1 MPLRGRIRRTFYAR
15 AFFVCIRS
23 SGEDSKAGTA
33 APAGA
38 SAMGRLA
45 KSARRSWKLV
55 QETSREFWE
64 DNVLAL
70 GAGLAYYSVFSIVP
84 ILVIVIAIA
93 GIAFGE
99 EAVRTGIYGQARG
112 LVGSEGAGQIR
123 TMMNAHPHRAA
134 VWKKRRDTGGPAR
147 SIQGCFSRAFCSP
160 GRTTDPNSVSFNAP
174 RTARGGWARSPA
186 RPASSFPC
194 ARRRGTA
201 RGRTRPPRAA
211 TACLR

>member
-1 MPLRGRIRRTFYAR
+1 
-15 AFFVCIRS
+15 
-23 SGEDSKAGTA
+23 
-33 APAGA
+33 
-38 SAMGRLA
+38 MGRLA

-174 RTARGGWARSPA
+174 S
-186 RPASSFPC
+186 ASS
-194 ARRRGTA
+194 RIIGGTA
-201 RGRTRPPRAA
+201 SRASASMRCWSSA
-211 TACLR
+211 TF